1 MDFNILAPPL
11 RDFLCLACRAHR
23 LACQFPDF
31 LLCAEESL
39 SRGVR
44 LIRSLV
50 QFIYTPTRCEPMQNT
65 YKFPRLLFYLM

>member
-11 RDFLCLACRAHR
+11 RNFLCLDCRAHR
-23 LACQFPDF
+23 LACQFSAF
-31 LLCAEESL
+31 LLRTKESL

-50 QFIYTPTRCEPMQNT
+50 QFIYRQDANL
-65 YKFPRLLFYLM
+65 YKKLMNFCFYCVI

>member
-39 SRGVR
+39 SRGAR

-50 QFIYTPTRCEPMQNT
+50 QFIHRQDANLCKILINSLVYS
-65 YKFPRLLFYLM
+65 FL

>member
-39 SRGVR
+39 SRGAR

-50 QFIYTPTRCEPMQNT
+50 QFIHRQDANLCKILINSLVYC
-65 YKFPRLLFYLM
+65 FI